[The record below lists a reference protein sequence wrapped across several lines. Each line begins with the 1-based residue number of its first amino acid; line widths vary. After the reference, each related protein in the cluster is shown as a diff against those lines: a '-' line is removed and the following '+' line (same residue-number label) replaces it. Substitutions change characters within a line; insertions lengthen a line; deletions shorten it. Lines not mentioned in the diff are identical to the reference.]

1 MGQSSG
7 TLSFSLDGYA
17 QLEYTILGTSGA
29 FRSGSWVLILKT
41 SYIIFGARF
50 QH

>member
-17 QLEYTILGTSGA
+17 LLEYTILGTSGA
-29 FRSGSWVLILKT
+29 FRSGS
-41 SYIIFGARF
+41 
-50 QH
+50 